1 MLYGIIDMG
10 SNSVRLSIFRE
21 ENGVITQ
28 VIGKK
33 VMAGLAGYVKK
44 GRLTQSGIERA
55 CLALEALREILENFN
70 VDGAGIFATASLRNI
85 CNQDEVLN
93 QMQRVTGITPEII
106 SGKEEARLDFIGA
119 TRFYP
124 MEKGLLAD
132 IGGGSTELV
141 WFDEKGPR
149 DLLSIPMGSLA
160 LHTQFVSGLIPGEKE
175 REKMRKAIKE
185 QLDAV
190 DWPVEKGASVCGIG
204 GTMRMAL
211 QLCQELLGL
220 PKDGARFTAEELDR
234 VIKIACSDEAEL
246 SKQAYKLVPERMFS
260 MVPGLLIVR
269 GIAKR
274 FDCTD
279 FFVSRAGVREGYLI
293 TRFLEPQKVAPDG
306 KLQKRA
312 EGIL

>member
-10 SNSVRLSIFRE
+10 SNSVRLSIFRA

-44 GRLTQSGIERA
+44 GRLTQAGIERA
-55 CLALEALREILENFN
+55 CMALEALREILDNFN

-93 QMQRVTGITPEII
+93 QMERVTGITPEII
-106 SGKEEARLDFIGA
+106 TGKEEARLDFIGA

-124 MEKGLLAD
+124 MEQGLLAD

-141 WFDEKGPR
+141 WFGKEGPKE
-149 DLLSIPMGSLA
+149 LLSIPMGSLA
-160 LHTQFVSGLIPGEKE
+160 LHTQFVSGLIPAEKE
-175 REKMRKAIKE
+175 REKMRKAVRE

-190 DWPVEKGASVCGIG
+190 DWPVEKGCTVCGIG

-211 QLCQELLGL
+211 QLSQELLGR
-220 PKDGARFTAEELDR
+220 PKTETGFTPDDLDR
-234 VIKIACSDEAEL
+234 LLKIACSDDPDV
-246 SKQAYKLVPERMFS
+246 SKPAYKLMPERMFS

-269 GIAKR
+269 GIARK
-274 FDCTD
+274 FDVKD

-293 TRFLEPQKVAPDG
+293 TRFLETGRKSEES
-306 KLQKRA
+306 R
-312 EGIL
+312 